1 MSSSRTSLFD
11 LAIIGGGINGCGI
24 ARDAAGRG
32 LSVLLVE
39 QGDLAGATSS
49 ASTKLIHGG
58 LRYLEHYAFR
68 LVHEALAER
77 EVLLRAAPHLIR
89 PMRFILPHHAGLRP
103 RWLIRTGLFLY
114 DHLGGRKILPGTTTL
129 DLRNDPLLRP
139 EYTNGFEY
147 SDCTVDDSRL
157 VILNARDAAARG
169 ADIRTRTRCLGARR
183 TDRTWHLTLEGG
195 NTETARVLVDAAG
208 PWVTR
213 AIGET
218 TSRRVRLVKGSHIV
232 VPRLHKD
239 ERSYILQNT
248 DGRVC
253 FVIPYQDDFTL
264 IGTTDEDYHGDP
276 ADVSCTDEEARY
288 LCAAVGAYVRNAP
301 SPSEIVW
308 RFAGVRP
315 LLDDGTSKAQEA
327 TRDYVLELN
336 NDAVLSVFG
345 GKITTYRRLAE
356 AAMTKL
362 APFFPGLRGNWTATA
377 ALPGGDFPWDG
388 VDRLRADIAHRYPF
402 LAATTIRRLSCAYGA
417 QTAEVLGDAHT
428 LKDLG
433 ECFGAGLTAREVDW
447 LVRHEWARTA
457 EDVLWRRSKLG
468 LRMSADT
475 LSAYLSS
482 SNRMRFAA
490 PSISSY

>member
-1 MSSSRTSLFD
+1 
-11 LAIIGGGINGCGI
+11 
-24 ARDAAGRG
+24 
-32 LSVLLVE
+32 VE
-39 QGDLAGATSS
+39 QADLAGATSS

-68 LVHEALAER
+68 LVREALAER

-103 RWLIRTGLFLY
+103 LWLIRTGLFLY

-129 DLRNDPLLRP
+129 DLRDDPIFRP
-139 EYTNGFEY
+139 EYTKGFEY

-157 VILNARDAAARG
+157 VILNARDASTRG
-169 ADIRTRTRCLGARR
+169 ADIRIRTRCLGARR
-183 TDRTWHLTLEGG
+183 TDGTWHLSLEGG
-195 NTETARVLVDAAG
+195 VTETARVLVDAAG

-218 TSRRVRLVKGSHIV
+218 TLRRVRLVKGSHIV
-232 VPRLHKD
+232 VPRLHTD
-239 ERSYILQNT
+239 ERSYIFQNA

-253 FVIPYQDDFTL
+253 FVIPFQDDFTL

-276 ADVSCTDEEARY
+276 ADVSCTDEEAQY
-288 LCAAVGAYVRNAP
+288 LCSAVGAYVRNAP
-301 SPSEIVW
+301 SPANIVW

-336 NDAVLSVFG
+336 SDAVLSVFG

-356 AAMTKL
+356 AAMAKL
-362 APFFPGLRGNWTATA
+362 APLFPGMRRNWTASV

-388 VDRLRADIAHRYPF
+388 VDRLRADIARRYPF
-402 LAATTIRRLSCAYGA
+402 LATATIRRLACAYGTQSA
-417 QTAEVLGDAHT
+417 DVLGDAHT
-428 LKDLG
+428 LEDLG
-433 ECFGAGLTAREVDW
+433 QCFGADLTEREVDW
-447 LVRHEWARTA
+447 LMRHEWARTA

-468 LRMSADT
+468 LRMNADT
-475 LSAYLSS
+475 LSAYFSS
-482 SNRMRFAA
+482 SNKIRFAA